1 MGCANEFIPKTF
13 VGYLKTNSH
22 QAPIR
27 IETLNKPKNIYKDF
41 EYILAMSK
49 LLPNYG
55 FPAGLDV
62 VDKSAK
68 IPSWLG
74 RAAKGYYSKY
84 YLDLAIGT
92 KNNKNVNSALKM
104 LQGGRVWNNRPKA
117 GKISK

>member
-1 MGCANEFIPKTF
+1 
-13 VGYLKTNSH
+13 
-22 QAPIR
+22 
-27 IETLNKPKNIYKDF
+27 
-41 EYILAMSK
+41 MSK

>member
-1 MGCANEFIPKTF
+1 MNSFPKTF

-104 LQGGRVWNNRPKA
+104 LQGGRVWKNRPKA